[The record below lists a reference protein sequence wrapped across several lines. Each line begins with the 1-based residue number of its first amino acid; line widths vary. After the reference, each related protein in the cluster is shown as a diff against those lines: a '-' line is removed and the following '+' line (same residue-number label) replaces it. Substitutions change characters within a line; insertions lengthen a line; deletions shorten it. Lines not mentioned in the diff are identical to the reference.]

1 MLGTPGVI
9 WTDEN
14 GTDRYVDLSTRL
26 LRDRIILLEGEIN
39 SEIAASIIAQ
49 LRYLESEN
57 KDKPITLLIQ
67 SPGGEVNAGWA
78 IIDVMRNLKC
88 PVHTVA
94 MGMTASMAVTIFLN
108 GKKGERTVYEHTEL
122 LVHQPLGGCKGQIS
136 DMEIDV
142 KHGIKI
148 KERLAKE
155 YSELTGI
162 ELSKMVQMMDRDT
175 ILDSKEAKK
184 LGFAD
189 KIK

>member
-94 MGMTASMAVTIFLN
+94 MGMTASMAVTIFIN
-108 GKKGERTVYEHTEL
+108 GKKGERMVYEHTEL
-122 LVHQPLGGCKGQIS
+122 LVHQPSGGCKGQIS

-162 ELSKMVQMMDRDT
+162 ELNKMVEMMDRDT
-175 ILDSKEAKK
+175 ILDAKEAKK

>member
-39 SEIAASIIAQ
+39 SEVAASIIAQ

-94 MGMTASMAVTIFLN
+94 MGMTASMAVTIFIN
-108 GKKGERTVYEHTEL
+108 GKKGERMVYEHTEL
-122 LVHQPLGGCKGQIS
+122 LVHQPSGGCKGQIS

-162 ELSKMVQMMDRDT
+162 ELNKMVEMMDRDT
-175 ILDSKEAKK
+175 ILDAKEAKK

>member
-94 MGMTASMAVTIFLN
+94 MGMTASMAVTIFIN

-122 LVHQPLGGCKGQIS
+122 LVHQPSGGCKGQIS

-162 ELSKMVQMMDRDT
+162 ELNKMVEMMDRDT
-175 ILDSKEAKK
+175 ILDAKEAKK